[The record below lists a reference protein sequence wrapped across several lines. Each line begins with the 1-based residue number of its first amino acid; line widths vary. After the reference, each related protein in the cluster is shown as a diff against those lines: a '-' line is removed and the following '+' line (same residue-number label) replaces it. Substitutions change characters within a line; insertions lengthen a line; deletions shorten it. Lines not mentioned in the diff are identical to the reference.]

1 MAEEIQNA
9 PIPLRQPQGSYPG
22 KLDDK
27 GRLKLPV
34 KVEAYLRSLP
44 DKEFFVTSVDKCTAR
59 IYPISIWMATV
70 EKLDALDGSQ
80 EDIAAYVRTA
90 HRFGAEAE
98 IDGSGRLQFNPE
110 LRRGLGL
117 EGEGLH
123 LIPVNG
129 WYEVITDGKMHLSEE
144 ESSEARKYRVEGM
157 LRKKS

>member
-1 MAEEIQNA
+1 MAEDIQNT
-9 PIPLRQPQGSYPG
+9 PVPQRQPQGSYPG

-34 KVEAYLRSLP
+34 KVESYLRSLP

-59 IYPISIWMATV
+59 IYPISMWMATV
-70 EKLDALDGSQ
+70 EKLDELDGSP
-80 EDIAAYVRTA
+80 EDVAAYVRTA
-90 HRFGAEAE
+90 QRFGSEVE
-98 IDGSGRLQFNPE
+98 MDSSGRLQFNPE

-123 LIPVNG
+123 LIPVHG
-129 WYEVITDGKMHLSEE
+129 WYEVITDAKMLLSEE
-144 ESSEARKYRVEGM
+144 VSSEALKFRVEAL

>member
-1 MAEEIQNA
+1 MAENIQNTV
-9 PIPLRQPQGSYPG
+9 PQRQPQGSYPG

-34 KVEAYLRSLP
+34 KVESYLRSLP

-59 IYPISIWMATV
+59 IYPISMWMATV
-70 EKLDALDGSQ
+70 EKLDQLDGSP
-80 EDIAAYVRTA
+80 EDVAAYVRTA
-90 HRFGAEAE
+90 QRFGAEVE
-98 IDGSGRLQFNPE
+98 MDSSGRLQFNPE

-129 WYEVITDGKMHLSEE
+129 WYEVITDAKMHLSEA